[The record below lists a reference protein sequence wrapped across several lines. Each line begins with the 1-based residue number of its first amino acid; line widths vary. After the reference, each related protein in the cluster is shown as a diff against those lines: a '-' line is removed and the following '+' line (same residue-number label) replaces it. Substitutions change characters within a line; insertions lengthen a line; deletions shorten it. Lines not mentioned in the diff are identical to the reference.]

1 MVAGMEINENLDP
14 ITKVEWNQKERC
26 LHVHYDDCTWY

>member
-1 MVAGMEINENLDP
+1 MEISGKTGR

-26 LHVHYDDCTWY
+26 LHVHDDDGE